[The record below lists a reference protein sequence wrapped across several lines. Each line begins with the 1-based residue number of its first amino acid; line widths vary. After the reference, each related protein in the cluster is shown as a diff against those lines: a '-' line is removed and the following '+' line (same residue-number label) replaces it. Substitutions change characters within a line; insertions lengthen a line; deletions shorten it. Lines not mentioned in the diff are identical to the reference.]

1 MRLLNFAIGRR
12 VSLQK
17 FRSLGTDELKCFNSD
32 TSTSTTYSSA
42 SFVRTQIPRKVT
54 GTGNLDSVD
63 GVARLSRATSGFSW
77 LSQCGE
83 RERDWREKV
92 ETMRHVEEIGF
103 FVRTTRRRKKNNRL
117 KAAFKSWLLSLSLL
131 ISSQFIPVLDS
142 YAQVVCSLSNIDKQT
157 AGEQTFEY
165 SQIQCRFERFAIG
178 WRE

>member
-17 FRSLGTDELKCFNSD
+17 FRSLGTDELKFFNSD

-63 GVARLSRATSGFSW
+63 GVVRLSRAISGFSW

-92 ETMRHVEEIGF
+92 ETMRHVEKIGF

-131 ISSQFIPVLDS
+131 ISSQFIPELES

-157 AGEQTFEY
+157 AGEQTFQY
-165 SQIQCRFERFAIG
+165 SQNLVPV
-178 WRE
+178 